1 MGAHMKNTIELSD
14 PLFKSAK
21 QLAKQSRTTLR
32 ALVEEG
38 LRRVLAESPAKAPSA
53 FKLQNAS
60 VHGKAMLI
68 TDPRQWQAMEAEHV
82 AARARLIPE
91 LNPTINLA
99 LNPAYLCTCIPSMI
113 AVDTNILVYAHR
125 AESVFHHA
133 ALRQYPKLG

>member
-82 AARARLIPE
+82 AARALGSSPSLIPRS
-91 LNPTINLA
+91 TSRS
-99 LNPAYLCTCIPSMI
+99 TSRS
-113 AVDTNILVYAHR
+113 TQRTSAH
-125 AESVFHHA
+125 ASQA
-133 ALRQYPKLG
+133 

>member
-21 QLAKQSRTTLR
+21 QLAEQSRTTLR

-68 TDPRQWQAMEAEHV
+68 TEPRHWQAVEAEHV
-82 AARARLIPE
+82 AARALGSSPSLIPRS
-91 LNPTINLA
+91 TSRS
-99 LNPAYLCTCIPSMI
+99 TQRTS
-113 AVDTNILVYAHR
+113 AH
-125 AESVFHHA
+125 ASQA
-133 ALRQYPKLG
+133 